1 MRKRI
6 ELEYIFSSSVN
17 VLFSRL
23 STPMGLAEW
32 FADDVKYKDNTF
44 IFMWDGVASRAELV
58 ELKRNLSIK
67 FRWEN
72 ADDDEY
78 FEFFLR
84 LEPLTSELA
93 LIITDFVDEEEEEDT
108 VKLWN
113 KQIEMLH
120 RTIGA

>member
-1 MRKRI
+1 
-6 ELEYIFSSSVN
+6 
-17 VLFSRL
+17 
-23 STPMGLAEW
+23 MGLAEW